1 MLLNMWSTG
10 ELRREYKSHDSKI
23 YMKIT
28 RPLETGSTP
37 VVVLLNNASFY
48 YPDSPGELF
57 ANMPVYV
64 EQACGRLGLPEEMTS
79 IRRYLDYIQ
88 DGFDELFKQ
97 TPEDT
102 DRDRQVYGE
111 MTTKFGDM
119 VLTKE
124 VSR

>member
-1 MLLNMWSTG
+1 
-10 ELRREYKSHDSKI
+10 
-23 YMKIT
+23 
-28 RPLETGSTP
+28 
-37 VVVLLNNASFY
+37 
-48 YPDSPGELF
+48 
-57 ANMPVYV
+57 
-64 EQACGRLGLPEEMTS
+64 MTS